1 MKSQAIIFL
10 AVLLFLAAFVTEIE
24 SFQVSFPDGKL
35 ERRAKVRSFLKI
47 LLILFS
53 SFAYFFAVFKSVVST
68 IFWILPLIKYFLSL
82 SYLYFDNALG
92 KSFIIDWFNFKVKR
106 NSVAFWKP
114 LKRCRALENAIRVA
128 MAKIPFE
135 NLNSIVNK
143 KKNPKGYTSY
153 MLVGLLIVLQNY
165 IMSSNHIHVIWYI
178 CSFQEQQVPFVTWQE
193 LSDAEEWSKTP

>member
-106 NSVAFWKP
+106 KKLCS
-114 LKRCRALENAIRVA
+114 LLETTKTVQGFTERDKSSDGV
-128 MAKIPFE
+128 PFE
-135 NLNSIVNK
+135 NLNSIVNNK
-143 KKNPKGYTSY
+143 KKRKDI
-153 MLVGLLIVLQNY
+153 LR
-165 IMSSNHIHVIWYI
+165 I
-178 CSFQEQQVPFVTWQE
+178 C
-193 LSDAEEWSKTP
+193 